1 MSLQPLMVLPVKA
14 PVQQDSFDLYTTL
27 VDCLV
32 TNEVTLQ
39 DSDILAVSSKYAAIS
54 EGRVLNLD
62 DIRVTPEAEAMAKR
76 YHMNAHM
83 AQLVMQEADEI
94 FGGIELGFMLTHKD
108 GIISPNAGLDRSNI
122 PAGKV
127 VLFPS
132 DPYHTA
138 AEIRREMRKRLNAD
152 VGVILTDSWLVPGR
166 YGTTGIALAM
176 AGFRPIQ
183 DERGKED
190 LFGNPM
196 LVTQRGIADSLCVCA
211 QMVMGERDE
220 ATPFAVI
227 RNSGVKVEEISLSA
241 ADVAIPWE
249 MDIYIESLTTGRYI
263 PAEQPK

>member
-1 MSLQPLMVLPVKA
+1 MPPQPLMVLPVKA
-14 PVQQDSFDLYTTL
+14 PVQQASFDLYATL
-27 VDCLV
+27 VDALAANDV
-32 TNEVTLQ
+32 MLQ
-39 DSDILAVSSKYAAIS
+39 DGDMLAVSSKYTAIS

-62 DIRVTPEAEAMAKR
+62 DIMVTPEAEALAKR
-76 YHMNAHM
+76 YHMNAPL
-83 AQLVMQEADEI
+83 AQLVLQEADQI
-94 FGGIELGFMLTHKD
+94 FGGIQLGFLLTHKD

-127 VLFPS
+127 VLFPEN
-132 DPYHTA
+132 PYHKA
-138 AEIRREMRKRLNAD
+138 AEIRREVRARLNAD
-152 VGVILTDSWLVPGR
+152 IGVILTDSWLVPGR

-176 AGFRPIQ
+176 AGFRPLQ

-196 LVTQRGIADSLCVCA
+196 QVTQRGIADSLCVCA

-227 RNSGVKVEEISLSA
+227 RNSGVPIEEIPLSA

-249 MDIYIESLTTGRYI
+249 LDIYIESLTSGRYI
-263 PAEQPK
+263 PGEQPK